1 MNTRGFVGI
10 ASELVGVSDR
20 YKGAVRFLLGRI
32 AVASDLDT
40 AADIAKKYRYKFRIV
55 TLDGQQINAGG
66 SFTGGSA
73 ARSQGILSRRGEA
86 EALKREADAIRARKE
101 AASRKEAAARQE
113 LQTLTRQLEE
123 VRGRADGGQ
132 RGPRPVRRGTGPG
145 QGRDRIGRR
154 PGKWPSP
161 PRSGRGMKN
170 SPPSR
175 PSGWKTKRP

>member
-1 MNTRGFVGI
+1 M
-10 ASELVGVSDR
+10 
-20 YKGAVRFLLGRI
+20 RFLLGRI

-123 VRGRADGGQ
+123 VREELMAVSEDLVRFEGELGRAKDEIESAAARKAALSAQIREGEE
-132 RGPRPVRRGTGPG
+132 
-145 QGRDRIGRR
+145 
-154 PGKWPSP
+154 
-161 PRSGRGMKN
+161 N